1 MPIDSIAARIDDR
14 YAMPIVINNNFVALP
29 LKLVID
35 GATQPTMISG
45 TMKKIIWLVICLI
58 TSKICTAT
66 VFNVPLSG
74 DIRNPSAMPI
84 IMAIISLA
92 AVLLKS
98 FLRFIVEKIS
108 HNKMLII
115 QNFTIFTEQY

>member
-35 GATQPTMISG
+35 GATQPMIISG
-45 TMKKIIWLVICLI
+45 TMKKMIWLVICFI
-58 TSKICTAT
+58 TSKICTNT

-74 DIRNPSAMPI
+74 EIRNPSAMPI
-84 IMAIISLA
+84 MIASIRRA

-98 FLRFIVEKIS
+98 FFRFIVE
-108 HNKMLII
+108 
-115 QNFTIFTEQY
+115 IFS